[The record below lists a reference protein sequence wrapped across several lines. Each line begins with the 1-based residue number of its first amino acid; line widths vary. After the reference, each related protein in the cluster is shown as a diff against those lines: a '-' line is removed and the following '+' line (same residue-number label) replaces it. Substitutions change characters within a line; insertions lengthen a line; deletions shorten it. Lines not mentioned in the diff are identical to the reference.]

1 MGRIRTIKPEFPQ
14 SETMGRIS
22 RDARLLFIEL
32 WTIADDYGKAR
43 ASSRMLASLLFPY
56 DNDAADLIDGWLD
69 ELENNNCIRR
79 YVVDGS
85 TYLDIPN
92 WSKHQKVDKPS
103 MSKLPDFGEGS
114 PLIREASRGLAEAS
128 PKIAQDL
135 GPRKGKDQEG
145 KGGDPEI
152 RPPAQDDRGILDEA
166 VSKFNAVAEDLKL
179 PKVQRLTEP
188 RKAALRARL
197 RECGGLDGWDVAMAK
212 IRASPFLRGEGNRSW
227 KADFDFVLQLKSFTK
242 LMEGGYDDRVPANS
256 IQGAL
261 GDLGQRIRESGG
273 DPRHAGPGQFQD

>member
-56 DNDAADLIDGWLD
+56 DSDAAELIDGWLD
-69 ELENNNCIRR
+69 ELEDSHCIRR

-92 WSKHQKVDKPS
+92 WSKHQKVDRPS
-103 MSKLPDFGEGS
+103 ASKLPDFAEGS
-114 PLIREASRGLAEAS
+114 PLIRDTSRDFDEASA
-128 PKIAQDL
+128 KIAQDL
-135 GPRKGKDQEG
+135 GRERKGEDQDG
-145 KGGDPEI
+145 KGVDPDI
-152 RPPAQDDRGILDEA
+152 RSPAQDDRPVLDEA
-166 VSKFNAVAEDLKL
+166 VRRFNLVADDLKL

-188 RKAALRARL
+188 RKASLRARL
-197 RECGGLDGWDVAMAK
+197 RECGGLDGWDTAMAN
-212 IRASPFLRGEGNRSW
+212 IRASPFLRGEKGNGW
-227 KADFDFVLQLKSFTK
+227 KADFDFVLQQKSFTK
-242 LMEGGYDDRVPANS
+242 LMEGAYDDRGGKQGG

-261 GDLGQRIRESGG
+261 GDLRDRISESGG
-273 DPRHAGPGQFQD
+273 DPRYP